1 MVEIQATR
9 AGQKARY
16 FFFAVFFLAA
26 FFLGAAFLAAFFL
39 ATVRPP
45 KESDGDFLAACRAG
59 AEARQVRRHGNVAS
73 DLSIFPAAGRKNS
86 AASRTIMRSVAL
98 IS

>member
-1 MVEIQATR
+1 MR
-9 AGQKARY
+9 RGDAGKPENARY

-45 KESDGDFLAACRAG
+45 NGNDGDFLAACRAG
-59 AEARQVRRHGNVAS
+59 AEARQVRRQYS
-73 DLSIFPAAGRKNS
+73 LTQI
-86 AASRTIMRSVAL
+86 
-98 IS
+98 